1 MIYLVRHGQTDWN
14 LIKKIQGQ
22 LDIPLNE
29 TGKMQADEAG
39 RLLSTI
45 RARKIIS
52 SDLSRTKQTAEIINR
67 YLSLPLTFDSK
78 LRELNYGDLEGVVAT
93 SVSQE
98 EWHTFNFEPEKM
110 HAEDLKDFYNR
121 VKSFFDELEYE
132 DVVIVTHGGTL
143 RMAMII
149 AQNKPVF
156 NREEFVH
163 LYQTLKIKNASVF
176 EWDRNN
182 DEIQPVSGN
191 EK

>member
-29 TGKMQADEAG
+29 TGKIQADEAG

-45 RARKIIS
+45 KARKIIS
-52 SDLSRTKQTAEIINR
+52 SDLTRTKQTAEIINR
-67 YLSLPLTFDSK
+67 YLSLPLTFDSR

-93 SVSQE
+93 SVSRE

-121 VKSFFDELEYE
+121 VKSFFDELEDE

-156 NREEFVH
+156 NREEFVR

-182 DEIQPVSGN
+182 DEIQPVRGD

>member
-14 LIKKIQGQ
+14 VIKKTQGQ
-22 LDIPLNE
+22 FDIPLNE
-29 TGKMQADEAG
+29 TGKIQADEAG

-45 RARKIIS
+45 KARKIIS
-52 SDLSRTKQTAEIINR
+52 SDLTRTKQTAEIINR
-67 YLSLPLTFDSK
+67 YLSLPLTFDSR

-121 VKSFFDELEYE
+121 VKSFFDELEDE

-182 DEIQPVSGN
+182 DEIQPVRWG
-191 EK
+191 